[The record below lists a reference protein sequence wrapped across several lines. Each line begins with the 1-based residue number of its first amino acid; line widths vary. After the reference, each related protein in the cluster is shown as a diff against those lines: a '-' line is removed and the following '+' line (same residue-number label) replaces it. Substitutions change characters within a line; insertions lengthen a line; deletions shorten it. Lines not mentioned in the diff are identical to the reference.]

1 MGVKKSN
8 YEAIVV
14 IQNET
19 MLVGCGYSVTH
30 SSEVVWKES
39 DRFDDLILER
49 NLGID
54 WIYVMSEKVEES
66 RILA

>member
-19 MLVGCGYSVTH
+19 MLVGWGYSMTH
-30 SSEVVWKES
+30 SSEVGV
-39 DRFDDLILER
+39 ER
-49 NLGID
+49 
-54 WIYVMSEKVEES
+54 K
-66 RILA
+66 